1 MLKIGTPV
9 RLEDGTTGIIDKT
22 SIRTGMKL
30 YRVNGEFGERWM
42 AKAGL
47 ERA

>member
-22 SIRTGMKL
+22 SIRTGVKL
-30 YRVNGEFGERWM
+30 YRVDGARWFM
-42 AKAGL
+42 KAGL
-47 ERA
+47 EKA